1 MSTFSLASRGRRTRA
16 LVALAVVATSL
27 TLAACGD
34 DDETTST
41 STTTSTEETGA
52 TGATGATGGS
62 GSTSSGDLDAAL
74 EDALRENLTGPQ
86 GLTDE
91 QADCAIDKI
100 FAEVSPEEIQ
110 KAAQSGDVPEDLFET
125 AFDAGVECG
134 Q

>member
-1 MSTFSLASRGRRTRA
+1 MSTFSLASPGRRARA
-16 LVALAVVATSL
+16 LVALAAVATSL

-34 DDETTST
+34 DDETST

-110 KAAQSGDVPEDLFET
+110 KAAQSGDVPKDLFET
-125 AFDAGVECG
+125 AFDAGVECA

>member
-1 MSTFSLASRGRRTRA
+1 MSTFCLASPGRRARA
-16 LVALAVVATSL
+16 LVALAAVATSL

-34 DDETTST
+34 DDETST
-41 STTTSTEETGA
+41 STMTSTEETGA